1 MPGGAPNL
9 LSPALL
15 VRNAVLAVI
24 AAVPLIA
31 GAGPLSFGD
40 AAATVFLGFLAWAF
54 FLLSEQV
61 LANGIR
67 ARLFR

>member
-1 MPGGAPNL
+1 
-9 LSPALL
+9 
-15 VRNAVLAVI
+15 
-24 AAVPLIA
+24 VPLVA
-31 GAGPLSFGD
+31 GGGPLSFGD
-40 AAATVFLGFLAWAF
+40 AAAAVFLGFLAWAF